1 MRPLAI
7 LGGTFD
13 PVHVGHLRVAW
24 EAADALDAEVKLV
37 PANVPPHRPQPVATP
52 AQRVAILEAALAGQS
67 RLGLDLRELARSGPS
82 YTIDTLAELRAEIG
96 ARPLVLLIGADA
108 YGHLPTWHRW
118 HDLFGYAH
126 IGVLTRGGVHATV
139 PDELVTE
146 VAGRRAMD
154 VADIRTT
161 AAGHVIDLPV
171 TALAISATRIRT
183 LLSAGAEPRWL
194 VPDALLADPALLAPY
209 RVARQESTS
218 GTTRRNHP

>member
-37 PANVPPHRPQPVATP
+37 PVNVPPHRPQPAATP

-67 RLGLDLRELARSGPS
+67 RLGLDRRELARNGPS

-96 ARPLVLLIGADA
+96 TRPLVLLVGADA
-108 YGHLPTWHRW
+108 FAGLPTWHRW
-118 HDLFGYAH
+118 RELFEYAH
-126 IGVLTRGGVHATV
+126 IGVLTRGGVQAAIPEV
-139 PDELVTE
+139 LAME
-146 VAGRRAMD
+146 VAARRTMD
-154 VADIRTT
+154 VADIGAT
-161 AAGHVIDLPV
+161 AAGRVIDLPV
-171 TALAISATRIRT
+171 SALAISATRIRA

-194 VPDALLADPALLAPY
+194 VPDALLADAGLLAAY
-209 RVARQESTS
+209 RASR
-218 GTTRRNHP
+218 